1 MECEASSQVVS
12 TTTASWP
19 FDDLNAEVI
28 LRSSDNVDFRV
39 FKCNLSLAS
48 PVFKDMFTLGA
59 PVHGEH
65 PQNPYSLP
73 EVLLPETSTA
83 LDALLRL
90 IYPLTIPKLDS
101 INDIKALLAAV
112 VKYDLITPAIDR
124 ATNLITSQH
133 LESKPLSLYA
143 IACHYGWRSLAEQAA
158 RETLKINDLS
168 QSGRYVAEFED
179 ITAGD
184 YHRLLEYHRACA
196 TAAHETDIESISRFE
211 YPDLKGDLD
220 EDIPSLLCHCP
231 KYLWDHQWFFDYI
244 AATRKELLR
253 RPYVPECPCI

>member
-1 MECEASSQVVS
+1 MEWLS

-59 PVHGEH
+59 RSMENTRRTLIRYRRFFSGNEH
-65 PQNPYSLP
+65 RVGRIAQTHLS
-73 EVLLPETSTA
+73 S
-83 LDALLRL
+83 D
-90 IYPLTIPKLDS
+90 IPKLDS

-143 IACHYGWRSLAEQAA
+143 IACCGDVEDKRS
-158 RETLKINDLS
+158 
-168 QSGRYVAEFED
+168 
-179 ITAGD
+179 
-184 YHRLLEYHRACA
+184 
-196 TAAHETDIESISRFE
+196 
-211 YPDLKGDLD
+211 
-220 EDIPSLLCHCP
+220 
-231 KYLWDHQWFFDYI
+231 
-244 AATRKELLR
+244 
-253 RPYVPECPCI
+253 